1 MKSGYHQ
8 IPMKTDAI
16 AKTAFVTPDGLY
28 HLKRVSFALTNAPS
42 DFQRLI
48 NVVFGSLR
56 YDTALAYKG
65 CFFKFGVEVGVGES
79 IEIAPLV

>member
-28 HLKRVSFALTNAPS
+28 HFKRVSFALANAPS

-56 YDTALAYKG
+56 YDTALAYIDDRIVPSDTLEEGLKKLNG
-65 CFFKFGVEVGVGES
+65 
-79 IEIAPLV
+79 